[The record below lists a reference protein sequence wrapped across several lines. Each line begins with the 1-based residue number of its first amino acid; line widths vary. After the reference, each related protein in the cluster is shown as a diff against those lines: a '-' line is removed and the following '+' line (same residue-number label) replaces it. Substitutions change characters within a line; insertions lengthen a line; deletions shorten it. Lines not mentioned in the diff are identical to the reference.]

1 MKRLIAA
8 LTFLVVAIAF
18 TGEAGA
24 YTLTQRD
31 CVEPY
36 ESNTWHYEWQE
47 TFPDGSPPE
56 TLYTL
61 EAPCKVFLNNTF
73 YITAMVHDRWSMSTS
88 YFAFNWSI
96 EDTYYALSD
105 TTYSNPIQTVVIMRG
120 WAIYNTYPQNYWNWI
135 RRIPVTYTGTPYNHK
150 IKFRFTDLGHGSG
163 GHNSSGSIVGGITL
177 DPIKPAN
184 SAPVVDAGPAISFA
198 SQDQNTVILRGT
210 ATDAEN
216 DPLIYRWLE
225 NNVQLLSPT
234 PVGAGGTAPMDLSFV
249 QPMSIGVH
257 TLTLEASDGKLSST
271 DTVQVSVDN
280 SPPTAQAMGG
290 GTVQIATDIALNG
303 SVSDYDADMLSYA
316 WFVDG
321 TPYVSGTIQP
331 SFGGAPR
338 ALPEHVITGG
348 LALGPHVIELVVSD
362 GLHEVWSSIG
372 VEVIDTIAPTLSPVS
387 SVTMIWPPNG
397 EMTPVSVSANAA
409 DNSGAVPSIGVTVAS
424 SEPEGD
430 EIDYEITG
438 VDQATGVISLL
449 LRAERLGNAGGRI
462 YIITVTATDQAGNST
477 DSIIEVRV
485 PHDQRKK

>member
-1 MKRLIAA
+1 
-8 LTFLVVAIAF
+8 
-18 TGEAGA
+18 
-24 YTLTQRD
+24 
-31 CVEPY
+31 
-36 ESNTWHYEWQE
+36 
-47 TFPDGSPPE
+47 
-56 TLYTL
+56 
-61 EAPCKVFLNNTF
+61 
-73 YITAMVHDRWSMSTS
+73 
-88 YFAFNWSI
+88 
-96 EDTYYALSD
+96 
-105 TTYSNPIQTVVIMRG
+105 
-120 WAIYNTYPQNYWNWI
+120 
-135 RRIPVTYTGTPYNHK
+135 
-150 IKFRFTDLGHGSG
+150 
-163 GHNSSGSIVGGITL
+163 
-177 DPIKPAN
+177 
-184 SAPVVDAGPAISFA
+184 
-198 SQDQNTVILRGT
+198 
-210 ATDAEN
+210 
-216 DPLIYRWLE
+216 
-225 NNVQLLSPT
+225 
-234 PVGAGGTAPMDLSFV
+234 MDLSFV